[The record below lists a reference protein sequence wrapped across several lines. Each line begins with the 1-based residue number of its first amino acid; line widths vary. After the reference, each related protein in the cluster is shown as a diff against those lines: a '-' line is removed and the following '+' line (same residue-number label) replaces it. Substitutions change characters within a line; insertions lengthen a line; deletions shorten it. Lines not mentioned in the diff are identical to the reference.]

1 MPDIKVGEAGNTNIE
16 EVTLLLFVRSGGGG
30 GHRGSS
36 CVVQRRMAGGDTR
49 TMGKSC
55 MRCKSAHCC
64 SVYIKCD
71 IDIQLV
77 RVLRECDGVLG
88 ILTVCGCSLFVYVVT
103 YRGTQFMA

>member
-16 EVTLLLFVRSGGGG
+16 EVTLLFVRSGGGG

-36 CVVQRRMAGGDTR
+36 CVGGDTR
-49 TMGKSC
+49 TVGKSC

-71 IDIQLV
+71 LDIQLV
-77 RVLRECDGVLG
+77 QFLRECDGLLG
-88 ILTVCGCSLFVYVVT
+88 ILTVCGCLIARVGK
-103 YRGTQFMA
+103 YRGMQFMA